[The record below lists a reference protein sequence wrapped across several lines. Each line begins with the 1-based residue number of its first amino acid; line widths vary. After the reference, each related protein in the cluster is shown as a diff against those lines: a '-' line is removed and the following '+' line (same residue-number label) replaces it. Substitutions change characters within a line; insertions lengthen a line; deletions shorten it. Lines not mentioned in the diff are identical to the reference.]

1 MRSTSRPAHRRLS
14 TTRRRRGHSHVEFAL
29 ILPVLLMF
37 LYGIMEYGW
46 MFFQRTA
53 VQEAARQGCRA
64 GATMAPDE
72 DYDAVVEERALSAL
86 EGLSVDCQQINCNVS
101 TEEEGELPELR
112 LRCEVAVEYK
122 PLLNVLPTPT
132 TLGAGYLYYFEQQ

>member
-1 MRSTSRPAHRRLS
+1 MNRHTPRSHRG
-14 TTRRRRGHSHVEFAL
+14 GHSHIEFAL
-29 ILPVLLMF
+29 VLPVLLMF
-37 LYGIMEYGW
+37 IYGIMEYGW

-72 DYDAVVEERALSAL
+72 DYDAVVQEKALSAL
-86 EGLSVDCQQINCNVS
+86 ESLSVDCQKVDCTV
-101 TEEEGELPELR
+101 TTDEEGALPEMR

-122 PLLNVLPTPT
+122 PLLNVLPTPA

>member
-1 MRSTSRPAHRRLS
+1 MRKSPTPLS
-14 TTRRRRGHSHVEFAL
+14 APRRRQGHSHVEFAL
-29 ILPVLLMF
+29 LLPVLLLF

-46 MFFQRTA
+46 LFFQRTA

-72 DYDAVVEERALSAL
+72 DYAAVVEERALSAL
-86 EGLSVDCQQINCNVS
+86 NGLSVDCQKIDCSV
-101 TEEEGELPELR
+101 TTDEEGELPEMR
-112 LRCEVAVEYK
+112 LRCEVAVEYR
-122 PLLNVLPTPT
+122 PLLNVLPTPS

>member
-1 MRSTSRPAHRRLS
+1 VIRLYQKN
-14 TTRRRRGHSHVEFAL
+14 RHGHSHLEFAL
-29 ILPVLLMF
+29 VLPLLLLF
-37 LYGIMEYGW
+37 IYGIMEYGW
-46 MFFQRTA
+46 LFFQRTA

-86 EGLSVDCQQINCNVS
+86 ESLSVDCDNVDCS
-101 TEEEGELPELR
+101 VVTDEEGDLPEMR
-112 LRCEVAVEYK
+112 LRCQVAVEYK
-122 PLLNVLPTPT
+122 PLLNVLPTPA